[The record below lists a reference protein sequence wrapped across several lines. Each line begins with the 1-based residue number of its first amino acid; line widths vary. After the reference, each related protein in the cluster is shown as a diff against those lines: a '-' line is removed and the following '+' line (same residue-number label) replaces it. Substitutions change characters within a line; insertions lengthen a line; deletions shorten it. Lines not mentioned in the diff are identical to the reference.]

1 MTWLLP
7 RVRGPAVEGRS
18 RPSWALG
25 PDAAFLARG
34 WASDPSPSRPKAV
47 LKRLMG
53 AEPSVMRV
61 DFRPRLWSSFTWKEQ
76 EAGEKIVRPWSLLS
90 SPRPPLQGGLPPALV

>member
-1 MTWLLP
+1 M
-7 RVRGPAVEGRS
+7 EGRS
-18 RPSWALG
+18 KPSWALG
-25 PDAAFLARG
+25 AEAAFLVVG

-53 AEPSVMRV
+53 AEPSVMRA

-76 EAGEKIVRPWSLLS
+76 EADEKIVRPWSLLIIPS
-90 SPRPPLQGGLPPALV
+90 ATSPGWAAPLSGLTL